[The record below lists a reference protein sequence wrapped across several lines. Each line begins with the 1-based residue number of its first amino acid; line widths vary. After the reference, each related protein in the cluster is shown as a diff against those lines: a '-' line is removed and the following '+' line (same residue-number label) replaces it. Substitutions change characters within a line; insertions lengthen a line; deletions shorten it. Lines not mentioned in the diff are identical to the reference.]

1 MAAPGSPFSGA
12 AAVTLR
18 LDGREVAVPS
28 GATILEAA
36 RILGIAIPTLCHRQ
50 GLPPFTAC
58 MICVVEVEGGG
69 RLVPACSAPVEPGMS
84 VLTASPAVLAARRA
98 TLDLLLGE
106 HVGDCDG
113 PCQGACPADLDIPAM
128 LRAVAAGDL
137 AEAVQVVRRRIPLA
151 ATLGRVCPA
160 PCEKACRR
168 GRHDAP
174 VGIRLVKRRVG
185 DAALA
190 APPARL
196 PPPPS
201 SGSSVAVVGA
211 GPAGLAAA
219 WFLRQQGH
227 AVTLFEAADA
237 PGGGLRHGCPC
248 EVLPAD
254 VLAREI
260 AMILEAGVALRL
272 GVRVGSDVP
281 WDALRADFSAMVV
294 AIGQGH
300 GNQEF
305 ARFSG
310 IDAGGGGR
318 DRHTGAANGLP
329 GVFLAGDALRPT
341 GHLAVRAVGDGHR
354 VAVAVDQFLGGQP
367 VVGLPQHFHSR
378 LGSVEVTEMAELVK
392 EAAPRSAVM
401 PSSSDGG
408 FTDGEASDEAARCLH
423 CDCRKAASC
432 RLREQAEACGAHAR
446 RHASARCSP
455 FTRNL
460 THPEVVHEPG
470 KCICCGLCVR
480 ITRAAAEPVGMAFL
494 GRGNGMRVAPPCGE
508 DMSEAL
514 GVAARDCVEAC
525 PTGALAWRLPP
536 HD

>member
-1 MAAPGSPFSGA
+1 MADPASPVPGA

-36 RILGIAIPTLCHRQ
+36 RVLGIAIPTLCHRQ

-58 MICVVEVEGGG
+58 MACVVEVEGGG
-69 RLVPACSAPVEPGMS
+69 RLVPACSAPAEPGMS
-84 VLTASPAVLAARRA
+84 VLTGSPAVLAARRG
-98 TLDLLLGE
+98 TLGLLLGE

-137 AEAVQVVRRRIPLA
+137 AAAVQVVRRRIPLA

-174 VGIRLVKRRVG
+174 VAIRLVKRWVG

-190 APPARL
+190 APSATS

-201 SGSSVAVVGA
+201 SGTSVAVVGT

-248 EVLPAD
+248 EILPAD

-260 AMILEAGVALRL
+260 AMILDAGIALRL
-272 GVRVGSDVP
+272 GVRVGADVP
-281 WDALRADFSAMVV
+281 WDELRADFAAVVV
-294 AIGQGH
+294 AIGQVH
-300 GNQEF
+300 DNQESAKF
-305 ARFSG
+305 AG

-318 DRHTGAANGLP
+318 DRHTGAVGGMP
-329 GVFLAGDALRPT
+329 GFFLAGDALRPT

-354 VAVAVDQFLGGQP
+354 VAVAVDQFLRGQP
-367 VVGLPQHFHSR
+367 VVGVPHHFHSR
-378 LGSVEVTEMAELVK
+378 LGLVEAAEMAELMK
-392 EAAPRSAVM
+392 EASPRPAVM
-401 PSSSDGG
+401 PSAADGG
-408 FTDGEASDEAARCLH
+408 LTPGEAAGEAARCLH

-432 RLREQAEACGAHAR
+432 RLREQAEDCGANARHHAPAR
-446 RHASARCSP
+446 RPP

-460 THPEVVHEPG
+460 THPDIVHEPG

-508 DMSEAL
+508 GMAAAL
-514 GVAARDCVEAC
+514 GAVARDCVEAC
-525 PTGALAWRLPP
+525 PTGALAWRQGHP
-536 HD
+536 